1 MRQNQHSWLG
11 LLIGGYDPTL
21 FVGVI
26 LLLLIGLVA
35 VYHATVWLSVS
46 GNPTDPAYYFRY
58 QLMWAVL
65 GLAAMLVVGRIPYT
79 FWRRVALPMFAATL
93 LLLVVVLFMPARFG
107 SSRFLF
113 NGRVQPSEVAKFALV
128 VYAATWLT
136 SRRDQLGRVE
146 YGLIPFG
153 VIVGFLASLVALQP
167 DIGTAALLA
176 GIGFTLFFIAGAR
189 IRHVS
194 LAVLAGVITMILVIA
209 TSDYARA
216 RVREQV
222 MIWRDPDATVWSQLR
237 EVLRV
242 MREGGVI
249 GQGPGTLDEYVFG
262 LHNDFILSA
271 LGHAFGLMGITVV
284 IVLFAVVAYRGYTIA
299 ARAPEPFAALMAA
312 GMTTWIVL
320 QALVNMAVTVV
331 LLPPTGVTLP
341 FVSYGGSS
349 LVTTMAAV
357 GVLLNISQTVPGS
370 NRRYA
375 DFSVG
380 RGHGGTRVSHP

>member
-1 MRQNQHSWLG
+1 MRQKEHSWLS

-21 FVGVI
+21 LVGVI
-26 LLLLIGLVA
+26 MLLLIGLVA
-35 VYHATVWLSVS
+35 VYHATMQLSIT
-46 GNPTDPAYYFRY
+46 GDPADPAYYFRY
-58 QLMWAVL
+58 QLMWAML
-65 GLAAMLVVGRIPYT
+65 GFVVMLVVGHIPYA
-79 FWRRVALPMFAATL
+79 FWRRVALPLFAATL
-93 LLLVVVLFMPARFG
+93 VLLVVVLFMPERFG

-113 NGRVQPSEVAKFALV
+113 HGRVQPSEVAKFALV

-136 SRRDQLGRVE
+136 SRRDQLGTVE

-153 VIVGFLASLVALQP
+153 VIVGFLSSLVALQP

-194 LAVLAGVITMILVIA
+194 LAVLAGALTMALVIA

-222 MIWRDPDATVWSQLR
+222 MIWRDPDAPVWSQLKV
-237 EVLRV
+237 VLHV
-242 MREGGVI
+242 MREGGVL
-249 GQGPGTLDEYVFG
+249 GQGPGTLDRYVFG

-271 LGHAFGLMGITVV
+271 LGHAFGLVGISVV
-284 IVLFAVVAYRGYTIA
+284 IVLFAVIAYRGYAIA

-320 QALVNMAVTVV
+320 QAMVNMAVTVA

-349 LVTTMAAV
+349 LVTTMAAM

-375 DFSVG
+375 DFGFG
-380 RGHGGTRVSHP
+380 RGHGGARVSHS